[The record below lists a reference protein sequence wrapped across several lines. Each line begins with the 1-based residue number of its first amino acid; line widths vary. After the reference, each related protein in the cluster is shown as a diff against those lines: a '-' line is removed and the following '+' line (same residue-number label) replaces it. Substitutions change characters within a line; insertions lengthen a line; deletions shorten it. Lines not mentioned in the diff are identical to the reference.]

1 MSETYYIVRD
11 IIKEKMKE
19 HYGLS
24 LKEKLVAL
32 SLGLGFGSIF
42 LSFYYFNN
50 LVIRNLS
57 FLFSLILVINYFR
70 FLFKK
75 RQQDG
80 KKNPYELISKI
91 NNALLENRIDNLQI
105 IEGVQLEIE
114 EDLKEKESEKMIL
127 FKRISTVFLF
137 VFWVP
142 FGFLSKYFFETSFET
157 LSWELYITFT
167 LYLVQIAAYLI
178 GFILMVGN
186 QFDLFVTFGKSERI
200 DIRRYLNDVKYH
212 YYE

>member
-1 MSETYYIVRD
+1 MSETYYVVRD

-24 LKEKLVAL
+24 LREKLVAL

-50 LVIRNLS
+50 PVLRNLS
-57 FLFSLILVINYFR
+57 FLFSLILVVNYFR

-80 KKNPYELISKI
+80 KKNAYELISKI

-114 EDLKEKESEKMIL
+114 ESLKEKESEKMIL

-167 LYLVQIAAYLI
+167 LYLVQIAVYLI

-212 YYE
+212 YYK